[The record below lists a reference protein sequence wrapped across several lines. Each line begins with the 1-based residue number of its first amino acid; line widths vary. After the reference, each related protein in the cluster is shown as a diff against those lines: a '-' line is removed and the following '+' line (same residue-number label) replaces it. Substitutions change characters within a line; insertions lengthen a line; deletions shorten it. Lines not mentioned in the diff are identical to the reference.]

1 MFASFRKTQN
11 KMLYLQRA
19 IEHSETKEQ
28 SVQDYLANTIR
39 VVGIS
44 LKLKSVQDYLA
55 NIIRVVGINLNLNS
69 QSKII

>member
-1 MFASFRKTQN
+1 MFASFRKTQS

-28 SVQDYLANTIR
+28 SVQDYLANIIR

-44 LKLKSVQDYLA
+44 LKL
-55 NIIRVVGINLNLNS
+55 NS
-69 QSKII
+69 QFKII